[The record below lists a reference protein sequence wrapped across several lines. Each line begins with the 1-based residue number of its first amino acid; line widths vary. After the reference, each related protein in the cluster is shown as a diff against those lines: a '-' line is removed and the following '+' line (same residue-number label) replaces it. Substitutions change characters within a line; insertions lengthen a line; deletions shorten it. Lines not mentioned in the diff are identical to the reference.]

1 MGTVIIC
8 VVLLVILL
16 FLLYKCVRGL
26 IDTVRGSFT
35 VGKALVKNNCASDA
49 VRIMKNAEVD
59 GVIPG
64 SAVAEAVELMIRN
77 GVSDSDMYAI
87 LVGNKIEVDA
97 MAFAQLIAAKHDEL
111 GM

>member
-1 MGTVIIC
+1 MWTIIIC
-8 VVLLVILL
+8 VVLLILLL
-16 FLLYKCVRGL
+16 FLLYKCIRGL

-35 VGKALVKNNCASDA
+35 VGKALIKNDCADDA
-49 VRIMKNAEVD
+49 VRIMKRAEEN

-87 LVGNKIEVDA
+87 LVGNKIEVDP
-97 MAFAQLIAAKHDEL
+97 MAFAQLVAAKHDEL